1 MTQLILVC
9 LAGGLG
15 SGARY
20 LTGLAAKR
28 WLGDA
33 LPYGTFA
40 VNLLG
45 CFLIALVLQSATT
58 SLTPAHRL
66 VLTSG
71 FLGGF
76 TTYSAFNHEL
86 LRLATEGAPGKAVA
100 YFAVTSIGCA
110 AAGLVGLWLAR

>member
-1 MTQLILVC
+1 MNQLLLVC

-20 LTGLAAKR
+20 LVGLAAKR

-33 LPYGTFA
+33 LPFGTLA

-45 CFLIALVLQSATT
+45 CFFIALVLEAATPT
-58 SLTPAHRL
+58 LTPTHRL
-66 VLTSG
+66 ILATG

-76 TTYSAFNHEL
+76 TTYSAFNYEL
-86 LRLATEGAPGKAVA
+86 LRFVTEGALGKAAA
-100 YFAVTSIGCA
+100 YFLATTVGCA
-110 AAGLVGLWLAR
+110 LAGLTGLWLAR